1 MKTGANRAI
10 LVVPVERYRPVTV
23 WCIEPARECGRDAL
37 WEQEIEAP
45 AARGEARKGR
55 TDFLSSVLR
64 PSGRRIY
71 VRHSISP
78 LLRNGHRSEEHTSEL
93 QSPCNL

>member
-1 MKTGANRAI
+1 MKTGAKGAI

-23 WCIEPARECGRDAL
+23 WCIKPARECGRDAL

-45 AARGEARKGR
+45 AARWEARKGK

-71 VRHSISP
+71 VRDSISP
-78 LLRNGHRSEEHTSEL
+78 LLRNGH
-93 QSPCNL
+93 P